1 MFKLDLVYNVGN
13 KLKKAKK
20 IVGGI
25 KTNRLLLLMKN
36 DIIKPYDNL

>member
-20 IVGGI
+20 NSRRGRTQPTITFNEKRYY
-25 KTNRLLLLMKN
+25 KTL
-36 DIIKPYDNL
+36 